1 MKDNSQYQV
10 WVRCMT
16 YNHSKFIRD
25 ALDGFCMQ
33 QTNFPFVC
41 TIVDDASTDGEQE
54 IIKQYLQEYF
64 DLSDKERVRNEE
76 TDDFTLVFA
85 QHKTNKNCFF
95 AVYLLKYNHYSIKKP
110 RLPYLKEWT
119 NIRYEALCE
128 GDDYWTC
135 SEKLQLQID
144 FLDAHPDHSLCFHA
158 NLMLYNDGKSKESY
172 PYNDDKEDCPIKDII
187 LGGGGFM
194 ATNSMVYV
202 RNMGDDYR
210 IWAKSSHVGDSP
222 LMLTLAAR
230 GKVAYINTVM
240 SCYRV
245 ASLGSWTQRIL
256 MDKKKSKEHYK
267 RTLLSWKEF
276 DEWTEYKY
284 HNYIQKKI
292 RKNILHFWIKKNSV
306 LNKLEQII
314 KRIGIK

>member
-25 ALDGFCMQ
+25 ALDGFCTQ

-41 TIVDDASTDGEQE
+41 AIVDDASTDGEQE
-54 IIKQYLQEYF
+54 IIKQYLQENF

-76 TDDFTLVFA
+76 TDDYTFVFA
-85 QHKTNKNCFF
+85 QHKTNKQCFF
-95 AVYLLKYNHYSIKKP
+95 AVYYLKYNHHSINKP
-110 RLPYLKEWT
+110 KLPYLKEWE

-144 FLDAHPDHSLCFHA
+144 FLNAHPDHSLCFHA
-158 NLMLYNDGKSKESY
+158 NLMIYNDGKSKESY
-172 PYNDDKEDCPIKDII
+172 PYNDNKEDCPIKDII

-202 RNMGDDYR
+202 RNMGYDYR
-210 IWAKSSHVGDSP
+210 IWSKSSHVGDRP

-230 GKVAYINTVM
+230 GKVAYINMVM

-245 ASLGSWTQRIL
+245 AVQGSWTQRIL
-256 MDKKKSKEHYK
+256 MDKKKNKEHYK
-267 RTLLSWKEF
+267 QTLLSWKEY

-284 HNYIQKKI
+284 HNYIQQRI
-292 RKNILHFWIKKNSV
+292 RKNVFHFWVKKIPV
-306 LNKLEQII
+306 LNRII
-314 KRIGIK
+314 LILKRIRK